1 VAAGKDELVPAIPG
15 EAAEVAAIEVVHEH
29 TKPPARMTEATL
41 LSAMEGAGK
50 LIEDEA
56 LAEAMAERGLG
67 TPATRAATI
76 EGLIAQKYLARDGR
90 ELHVTGSGMR
100 LIALVRQMAIEG
112 LYSPML
118 TGDWEF
124 KLRQMEHGHLQ
135 RADFMR
141 EIIAYTNDIVAKA
154 RKLAADAKSQPFP
167 NLSVPCPICGATTLY
182 QTDATYEC
190 REPGCKFQI
199 KKHIAGRLLTDAEA
213 TLLITSKFVGPL
225 TGFKSKFNKPFDAGL
240 GLDEK
245 FKVKFVFDND
255 DRDAAPELT
264 AEHLIGETTLT
275 DGRTLQIYQTDK
287 AYHLPGL
294 VTKKEPNGIRIG
306 RSILQREIPTEQA
319 FKLLAAGKTDLLR
332 GFVSNRT
339 KRKFDARLTF
349 DPATG
354 KIGFEF
360 EPRPDKKPATTPG
373 ADAPPAPTRKAAK
386 KVTKKAAKKVP
397 KK

>member
-1 VAAGKDELVPAIPG
+1 
-15 EAAEVAAIEVVHEH
+15 
-29 TKPPARMTEATL
+29 
-41 LSAMEGAGK
+41 
-50 LIEDEA
+50 
-56 LAEAMAERGLG
+56 
-67 TPATRAATI
+67 
-76 EGLIAQKYLARDGR
+76 
-90 ELHVTGSGMR
+90 MR
-100 LIALVRQMAIEG
+100 LIALVRQMNIEG

-124 KLRQMEHGHLQ
+124 KLRQMEHGNLK

-154 RKLAADAKSQPFP
+154 RGLAAEAKSQEFDDLPA
-167 NLSVPCPICGATTLY
+167 PCPICGAPSLK

-199 KKHIAGRLLTDAEA
+199 KRHIAGRVLSDSEA
-213 TLLITSKFVGPL
+213 LELITKKFVGPL
-225 TGFKSKFNKPFDAGL
+225 TGFKSKFNKPFDVGL

-264 AEHLIGETTLT
+264 AEHLIGEATLT
-275 DGRTLQIYQTDK
+275 DGRTAQIYQTEK
-287 AYHLPGL
+287 AYHIPSL

-306 RSILQREIPTEQA
+306 RSILQRDIPTEQLV
-319 FKLLAAGKTDLLR
+319 KLLAVGKTDLLR

-339 KRKFDARLTF
+339 KRKFDAHLTF
-349 DPATG
+349 DPAAG

-360 EPRPDKKPATTPG
+360 EPRPEKKPASATV
-373 ADAPPAPTRKAAK
+373 ADAPKEPAKKATKRPAKKAARKAAK
-386 KVTKKAAKKVP
+386 KAAK
-397 KK
+397 